1 MATKEIESKAPLAK
15 DGTRRG
21 RRKGSRNKRS
31 QELSELL
38 EARFPGYDPVTAMA
52 AMANDASLDEPLRLA
67 ANKEVAKYVRPQL
80 KAIEHSTQG
89 GGMNIVW
96 STGVPDATEDS

>member
-1 MATKEIESKAPLAK
+1 MATKEVKKSSAPSKM
-15 DGTRRG
+15 G
-21 RRKGSRNKRS
+21 RPKGSRNKRTA
-31 QELSELL
+31 ELAELL
-38 EARFPGYDPVTAMA
+38 AKQFPGYDPVTAMA
-52 AMANDASLDEPLRLA
+52 AMANDKSLDETLRLA

-96 STGVPDATEDS
+96 STGVPDADADS

>member
-1 MATKEIESKAPLAK
+1 MANKEQQKTGLPNK
-15 DGTRRG
+15 GG
-21 RRKGSRNKRS
+21 RPKGSRNKRS
-31 QELSELL
+31 LELAELL
-38 EARFPGYDPVTAMA
+38 AKQFPGYDPVAAMA
-52 AMANDASLDEPLRLA
+52 AMANDTSLDEPLRLA

-96 STGVPDATEDS
+96 STGVPDAAEDS

>member
-1 MATKEIESKAPLAK
+1 MATSKIDGNRKTRAK
-15 DGTRRG
+15 TGGRQKGT
-21 RRKGSRNKRS
+21 RNKRT
-31 QELSELL
+31 QELTELL
-38 EARFPGYDPVTAMA
+38 EKRFPGYDPVSAMA
-52 AMANDASLDEPLRLA
+52 AMANDTSLDETLRLS

-96 STGVPDATEDS
+96 STGVPDADENG